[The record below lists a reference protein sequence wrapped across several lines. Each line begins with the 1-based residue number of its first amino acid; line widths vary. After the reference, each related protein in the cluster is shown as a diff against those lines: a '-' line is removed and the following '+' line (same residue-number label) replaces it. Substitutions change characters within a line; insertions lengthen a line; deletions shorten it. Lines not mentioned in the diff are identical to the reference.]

1 MQTNRKF
8 LSLIKQNIAL
18 LVFKAK
24 LIDFLVNQLLK
35 ENIKLFSLLKSLA
48 TLCLCVVV
56 SLLGLPLM
64 TIFNIDNP
72 ADYFH
77 D

>member
-8 LSLIKQNIAL
+8 LSLIKQNTAL

-35 ENIKLFSLLKSLA
+35 ENI
-48 TLCLCVVV
+48 
-56 SLLGLPLM
+56 
-64 TIFNIDNP
+64 
-72 ADYFH
+72 
-77 D
+77 